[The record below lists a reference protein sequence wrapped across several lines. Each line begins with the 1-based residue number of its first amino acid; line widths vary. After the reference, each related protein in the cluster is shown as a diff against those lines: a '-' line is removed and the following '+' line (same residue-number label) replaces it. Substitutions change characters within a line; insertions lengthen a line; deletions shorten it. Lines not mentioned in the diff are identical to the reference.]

1 MLDKNKQTSLRQAL
15 MIISVAL
22 PFFPSFFF
30 FFFCYFCDEFFCLLF
45 FMTVKLG
52 QLFDQISD
60 FKSIYIKTK
69 IKLIIFI
76 KRLSLVYQNPYFIN
90 TVMLYYI
97 IREANKSFYS
107 AIFPFH

>member
-15 MIISVAL
+15 LIISVAL

-30 FFFCYFCDEFFCLLF
+30 FFFYFCDEFFCLLF
-45 FMTVKLG
+45 FMTVKLV

-60 FKSIYIKTK
+60 FKSIYINTK

-90 TVMLYYI
+90 TVMLFT
-97 IREANKSFYS
+97 REANKSFYS